1 MSAASTFSAPRR
13 QGLLTLRGRTV
24 GIVGIMLTI
33 IGLSIDQ
40 RGLARIGFLLILLP
54 LMAISVVAWFR
65 PRVQTARSLAPVRI
79 ALGSQA
85 CETVTV
91 ERRGGLP
98 LGAARFTDTIPAP
111 LGQPRWSTA
120 TIQTPVIPTTRG
132 RFVIGP
138 VMMRTVDPFG
148 MARHHTCL
156 LYTSPSPRD

>member
-1 MSAASTFSAPRR
+1 
-13 QGLLTLRGRTV
+13 
-24 GIVGIMLTI
+24 
-33 IGLSIDQ
+33 
-40 RGLARIGFLLILLP
+40 
-54 LMAISVVAWFR
+54 AWFR
-65 PRVQTARSLAPVRI
+65 PRVQTARSLAPMRI

-111 LGQPRWSTA
+111 LGQSRWSTA

-138 VMMRTVDPFG
+138 VMMR
-148 MARHHTCL
+148 
-156 LYTSPSPRD
+156 